1 MVSLVC
7 FILTLTSKHRFALAS
22 SLPRFKVTTNNDPFF
37 HIFSSPPCCS
47 LRYFSHV
54 VYDSGSARRDQGI
67 DFAGTLM
74 MVTLKLTSCAFD
86 YQDGQYLSDPV
97 AADSAT
103 SAAANGRP
111 VRGADRHLRD
121 LPSPLEF
128 MGYMFCGGLHLTG
141 PYFEMK
147 PYLEWARHE
156 GVWSRPARKAPFL
169 VPLLTALAWAVP
181 SGLLHLMLKPRM
193 NVMITSDP
201 AQVWSVPYV
210 ARWGYAILATY
221 AVRTKIYYVWM
232 VAEGSMVAS
241 GLGFS
246 GWVPKRAAAA
256 ASGGSSSSSRARG
269 EKAEPRGRRG
279 GLAAQADCAALSKV
293 LGERSANGGDADV
306 PALPTDVEGSVIL
319 SDSDEDENS
328 APLVRASVRKT
339 SSKSRPRMTV
349 AAAVPQLEQIDSDEE
364 KEKEWEGEEREREVE
379 AKEASWKRARNID
392 IVGVEA
398 VTGMHGFAKNWNVR
412 TGEWLRTYIYERVTP
427 EGQKPGVLP
436 LILTVCTS
444 AVWHGVYIGD
454 FFFALNMA
462 WLIMG
467 SRIIYRYQ
475 RTIPTSS
482 RLLSLTVSMLHSL
495 YSFLGAN
502 YSAQGF
508 ILLSASQT
516 LSEKVVVRLRFIKN
530 STAAAAMSQ
539 IPKTILVP
547 VDQSENSERAVQYAL
562 TRLCR
567 AGVDTL
573 HLLHVQDST
582 HLSVSIAGD
591 MVVPPAVVDEMSRRA
606 SSEASVLVRKYLA
619 EADAAK
625 VPAQGYYALGDAREV
640 IVARAAAIKADLI
653 VMGTRGMGAISR
665 AMLGSVSDYV
675 VNHATCAVLIVRP
688 PPPPSADQPQQ
699 QQALQQAPLDHPSQR
714 VLLLAVDNSDGS
726 RLALRY
732 ALEEFCRADDIIIL
746 LAVLPTPPWAAYGEY
761 YNQEM
766 IERLERA
773 ELQEA
778 DAMLEEF
785 AEQVRAMHIVC
796 KKEVIRG
803 DVRET
808 ICYSAEQFGA
818 DVLLMGCRG
827 LSGLKKHHRST
838 ATLFGHLLDA
848 TDPPYFA
855 LMRCLSRCS
864 HPPASLPHWLTSRIR
879 FPLCPSPRIPPHP
892 SIIPSYPCRVSYGQ
906 VGGVVPKK
914 GGSEHLGLPIFNTV
928 EEAKKAT
935 GANASVI
942 YVPPPFAAAAIMEAM
957 EAELDLVVCIT
968 EGIPQHDMVSAV
980 TRGDQVRVKAALMQQ
995 SKTRL
1000 IGPNCPGII
1009 KPGEAKLGIMPGY
1022 IHKPGRIGIVSRSGT
1037 LTYEAVYQTT
1047 QVGLGQSTCVGMG
1060 GDPFNGTNFVDCLDK
1075 FIKDPQTEAILPCAT
1090 ALVTAC
1096 DCLPLA
1102 VPPTAPVTAPPS
1114 TGIILIGEIGGSA
1127 EEDAAEFIRA
1137 SGTTKP
1143 VVSFIAGLTAPP
1155 GRRMGHAGGTQGARG
1170 RCAWGT
1176 QEEWALDDC
1185 YLPVFSCFYQFHLP
1199 NFISPGPAFHLL
1211 PALPS
1216 TAIISGGKGTAQD
1229 KIKALEGA
1237 GVTVVRSPAQIG
1249 NAMFAAFK
1257 ERGLV

>member
-1 MVSLVC
+1 MCLFRKRCGIITLLGTFAYLIVC
-7 FILTLTSKHRFALAS
+7 
-22 SLPRFKVTTNNDPFF
+22 
-37 HIFSSPPCCS
+37 
-47 LRYFSHV
+47 HV

-97 AADSAT
+97 AADSAA

-111 VRGADRHLRD
+111 IRGADRHLCD

-156 GVWSRPARKAPFL
+156 GVWSRSARKAPFL

-193 NVMITSDP
+193 NVAITSDP
-201 AQVWSVPYV
+201 AQVWSVSYV

-246 GWVPKRAAAA
+246 GWVPQRGAA
-256 ASGGSSSSSRARG
+256 ASNSSRGSSRARG
-269 EKAEPRGRRG
+269 EKAELRGRRG
-279 GLAAQADCAALSKV
+279 GLAGQADCEPV
-293 LGERSANGGDADV
+293 REVFGERCVNGGDADV
-306 PALPTDVEGSVIL
+306 PALTTAAVTGSVIL

-328 APLVRASVRKT
+328 APVIRASVRKT
-339 SSKSRPRMTV
+339 SSKSRPRV
-349 AAAVPQLEQIDSDEE
+349 ALTAAVPQLEQIDSDEE
-364 KEKEWEGEEREREVE
+364 RERETGGKRGSGEEREVE

-412 TGEWLRTYIYERVTP
+412 TGEWLRTCESAFQPPSLFAALYCFPAISRDCFPFCQCSHLTRTHSLLPTP
-427 EGQKPGVLP
+427 FVPQPLTCRHLRARDTGGAKARRAATDPHSLHQRRLACKPTFRPSPLSPSAPLAPLHLMMIPSPHSMPFQHLP
-436 LILTVCTS
+436 CPS
-444 AVWHGVYIGD
+444 AGVYMGD
-454 FFFALNMA
+454 FFFAINMA

-475 RTIPTSS
+475 CTIPASS
-482 RLLSLTVSMLHSL
+482 RLLSLTVSTLHSL

-516 LSEKVVVRLRFIKN
+516 LVAYSGMGWAGTLLPL
-530 STAAAAMSQ
+530 
-539 IPKTILVP
+539 IP
-547 VDQSENSERAVQYAL
+547 SENSERAVQYAL

-688 PPPPSADQPQQ
+688 PAPPSADQPQQ

-785 AEQVRAMHIVC
+785 AEQVRAMHIEC

-827 LSGLKKHHRST
+827 LSGLKKMLLGSVSDYCAHH
-838 ATLFGHLLDA
+838 AVG
-848 TDPPYFA
+848 DPPLPA
-855 LMRCLSRCS
+855 LL
-864 HPPASLPHWLTSRIR
+864 LFT
-879 FPLCPSPRIPPHP
+879 
-892 SIIPSYPCRVSYGQ
+892 
-906 VGGVVPKK
+906 
-914 GGSEHLGLPIFNTV
+914 
-928 EEAKKAT
+928 
-935 GANASVI
+935 
-942 YVPPPFAAAAIMEAM
+942 
-957 EAELDLVVCIT
+957 
-968 EGIPQHDMVSAV
+968 
-980 TRGDQVRVKAALMQQ
+980 
-995 SKTRL
+995 
-1000 IGPNCPGII
+1000 
-1009 KPGEAKLGIMPGY
+1009 
-1022 IHKPGRIGIVSRSGT
+1022 
-1037 LTYEAVYQTT
+1037 
-1047 QVGLGQSTCVGMG
+1047 
-1060 GDPFNGTNFVDCLDK
+1060 
-1075 FIKDPQTEAILPCAT
+1075 
-1090 ALVTAC
+1090 
-1096 DCLPLA
+1096 
-1102 VPPTAPVTAPPS
+1102 PPS
-1114 TGIILIGEIGGSA
+1114 TRVFPSCPPAVCQIHAFS
-1127 EEDAAEFIRA
+1127 
-1137 SGTTKP
+1137 TT
-1143 VVSFIAGLTAPP
+1143 
-1155 GRRMGHAGGTQGARG
+1155 Q
-1170 RCAWGT
+1170 
-1176 QEEWALDDC
+1176 Q
-1185 YLPVFSCFYQFHLP
+1185 
-1199 NFISPGPAFHLL
+1199 N
-1211 PALPS
+1211 
-1216 TAIISGGKGTAQD
+1216 
-1229 KIKALEGA
+1229 
-1237 GVTVVRSPAQIG
+1237 
-1249 NAMFAAFK
+1249 
-1257 ERGLV
+1257 